1 LRLLK
6 GLIFFGKRDLASGIN
21 LPERREIW
29 KTFPAS
35 EFQQNARGAVQEDS
49 ARPASMP
56 LTNVALMS
64 VVSNDSIWKQVLASA
79 LMHDAG

>member
-6 GLIFFGKRDLASGIN
+6 DLIFLENAISLPASTCRNEARFGKRF
-21 LPERREIW
+21 R
-29 KTFPAS
+29 AS
-35 EFQQNARGAVQEDS
+35 EFPQKARGPVQEDS
-49 ARPASMP
+49 TRPRRP

-64 VVSNDSIWKQVLASA
+64 VVSNDSIWMQFLAFA

>member
-6 GLIFFGKRDLASGIN
+6 DLIFFGKRDLASGIN
-21 LPERREIW
+21 LPERSEIW
-29 KTFPAS
+29 KTLPAS
-35 EFQQNARGAVQEDS
+35 EFQQKARGPVQEDS
-49 ARPASMP
+49 ARPRRP

-64 VVSNDSIWKQVLASA
+64 VVSNDSIWMQFLAFA